1 MVSGVQYDL
10 GLHGAVEQLPTPDT
24 GWREAA
30 SEGCGKKFPPS
41 DCKKLSILLF
51 TTWQLIE
58 IDNALHCFTFTRNLL
73 LTFVFCPTYSTAL
86 GFFNLDITLILTKT
100 LFQKG
105 IKTGVSTWIR
115 SLVCK
120 DLPSLTWVLD
130 CWWRMLG
137 RVSQCQCGDKEKV
150 LGAFSKYFVFIWGS
164 M

>member
-1 MVSGVQYDL
+1 MTSLFRKSLSNYYPSTRSKRPIPRHLRRSHNTEMSHGGVSCGISVMVSGVQYDL
-10 GLHGAVEQLPTPDT
+10 GLHGAVEQLLTPDT

-100 LFQKG
+100 LLQKG
-105 IKTGVSTWIR
+105 IKTGC
-115 SLVCK
+115 LH
-120 DLPSLTWVLD
+120 LN
-130 CWWRMLG
+130 
-137 RVSQCQCGDKEKV
+137 
-150 LGAFSKYFVFIWGS
+150 
-164 M
+164 